1 MNGAGG
7 IGKQVLGELGDV
19 VKKVAEDTGKAGV
32 DIVKGVIGGAPHQAV
47 QGDEEQVEMG
57 DRGQKADSI
66 SALGRQAS
74 IKKQKGLQRVREELA
89 DYVNKKKQE
98 DEHKEAV
105 EERQVEV
112 NKDQEEQVRESE
124 RDMQIRQAQRSGGGT
139 GEMSR
144 KKH

>member
-19 VKKVAEDTGKAGV
+19 VKKAAEDTGKAGV
-32 DIVKGVIGGAPHQAV
+32 DIVKGVVGQAPHQAV
-47 QGDEEQVEMG
+47 QGDEMSVLKQ
-57 DRGQKADSI
+57 QKEAEG
-66 SALGRQAS
+66 AR
-74 IKKQKGLQRVREELA
+74 GLQRVREELA
-89 DYVNKKKQE
+89 KCVAKMEQE
-98 DEHKEAV
+98 KSQKEALDD
-105 EERQVEV
+105 RKVEV
-112 NKDQEEQVRESE
+112 NKDQEEQVKESE